1 MRLLRYGVLLESLKS
16 EHLEMVRLWRNQ
28 EFVRCN
34 MEFQDVLSRDDQ
46 KQWFSKLDPSNNLYW
61 IIQYNDY
68 PIGLIHIKNIDME
81 KGSGEAGV
89 FVGEPSYLEM
99 PQPMLAIIFMMEL
112 AFLIL
117 GLKELK
123 AKIKSGN
130 DHAIR
135 FNEKLGYTLE
145 NNQPEGFQYYTVDR
159 AQFEAKTEQLRA
171 SAKKMFGGKTGVR
184 PSALDENLH
193 RKLAVFAG
201 DNESYFDHYLLKN

>member
-1 MRLLRYGVLLESLKS
+1 MKLLRYGVLLESLKA

-28 EFVRCN
+28 EFVRSN
-34 MEFQDVLSRDDQ
+34 MEFQEVLSREDQ
-46 KQWFSKLDPSNNLYW
+46 NRWFNQLDPSRNLYW
-61 IIQYNDY
+61 IIEFNEY
-68 PIGLIHIKNIDME
+68 PIGLIHIKNIDLE
-81 KGSGEAGV
+81 AGSGEAGI
-89 FVGEPSYLEM
+89 FIGEPSYLEM

-117 GLKELK
+117 GLKELR

-130 DHAIR
+130 EHAIR
-135 FNEKLGYTLE
+135 FNEKLGYTQQDE
-145 NNQPEGFQYYTVDR
+145 QPNGFQYYTANR
-159 AQFEAKTEQLRA
+159 AQFEAKTEHLRT

-201 DNESYFDHYLLKN
+201 DNESYFDHYLLKT